1 MIAIFINSSKQVITT
16 IRLINGINNNKDG
29 VMNNNKDGVM
39 NNNKDGVMNNN
50 KDGVMNNNKDGVMNM
65 RTRNKEM
72 IRRQTK

>member
-50 KDGVMNNNKDGVMNM
+50 KDGVMNM